1 MGGLLVGHHV
11 IEEAAVSVQNPRQ
24 LHQVWEKA
32 FNDDDIDTLVA
43 LYEPDA
49 TVIPQPGNPVTG
61 HAAIREALGYFLA
74 LEGQFRLRTVA
85 VVESGDVAVAF
96 GEWTLT
102 GGTDPDGNTVNL
114 EGRSTDVVR
123 KQPDGSWLD
132 VIDDPYS
139 SG

>member
-1 MGGLLVGHHV
+1 M
-11 IEEAAVSVQNPRQ
+11 SVQNPGQ
-24 LHQVWEKA
+24 LHQEWEKA
-32 FNDDDIDTLVA
+32 FNGGDIDGLVA
-43 LYEPDA
+43 LYEPGA

-61 HAAIREALGYFLA
+61 HAAIREALGGFLA
-74 LEGQFRLRTVA
+74 LHGQFQLRTDA
-85 VVESGDVAVAF
+85 VVECGDIAV
-96 GEWTLT
+96 GYGSWTLK

-114 EGRSTDVVR
+114 EGRATDVMR